1 MTKTDPFRPAEHS
14 EEEASLWAARLRSGP
29 FSGAQRTEL
38 RAWLAQDPAHGPML
52 DEFCRTSADLD
63 GALAVLRAEG
73 SLEASTVEFV
83 SRSPSRRRRARG
95 LAVVSMAG
103 VAVLVLL
110 AWPGSSQ
117 RFITAP
123 GERKTFALA
132 DGSSLTF
139 NAHTAATV
147 TFERSARRVKLIEG
161 EALFTVAKD
170 PSRPFFV
177 TTPHG
182 VVRVTGTV
190 FNVRADAPQSEEVT
204 VLEGTVQVAA
214 QEAAP
219 MVAMHPGDQ
228 ALLSDQAPLVQTVS
242 PEALQRV
249 TAWRE
254 GRVVFAAEPLRSALE
269 RVAWYHG
276 RKIDVSAGLE
286 GLTLGG
292 QYDLEDLDALLQGIE
307 QVHPIKILH
316 GENGE
321 IRVVPRN

>member
-1 MTKTDPFRPAEHS
+1 M
-14 EEEASLWAARLRSGP
+14 
-29 FSGAQRTEL
+29 
-38 RAWLAQDPAHGPML
+38 
-52 DEFCRTSADLD
+52 
-63 GALAVLRAEG
+63 ALV
-73 SLEASTVEFV
+73 F
-83 SRSPSRRRRARG
+83 
-95 LAVVSMAG
+95 
-103 VAVLVLL
+103 LV
-110 AWPGSSQ
+110 WPQSSQ
-117 RFITAP
+117 NFITAP

-132 DGSSLTF
+132 DGSSLNF
-139 NAHTAATV
+139 NAHTTATV
-147 TFERSARRVKLIEG
+147 TFERHARRVKLIEG

-214 QEAAP
+214 RETVS

-228 ALLSDQAPLVQTVS
+228 ALLTGQTPSVQTVS
-242 PEALQRV
+242 PEAIQRI

-276 RKIDVSAGLE
+276 RKIDISAKLDE
-286 GLTLGG
+286 LTLGG
-292 QYDLEDLDALLQGIE
+292 QYDLEDLDALLEGIE
-307 QVHPIKILH
+307 QVHPIKVLR
-316 GENGE
+316 GANGE
-321 IRVVPRN
+321 IRVVPRTSD